1 MEQRKKYKKL
11 FLDDRRVPLD
21 CGYTGKWFVARNPSE
36 FIDYINEVKPE
47 VVSFDHDLDKS
58 HFVDTRSKTME
69 DYLTQIKFSNYLTG
83 YDLLQVFLEKYGT
96 EDCKILFHSN
106 NPYGL
111 LRMESLL
118 KTYTNDRNYEED
130 FR

>member
-1 MEQRKKYKKL
+1 MESSKKYKKL
-11 FLDDRRVPLD
+11 FLDDRRLPID
-21 CGYTGKWFVARNPSE
+21 CGYTGKWFLVRNSGE

-58 HFVDTRSKTME
+58 HFVDTKKKSLE
-69 DYLTQIKFSNYLTG
+69 DYITQLKFSPFMTG
-83 YDLLQVFLEKYGT
+83 YDLLQIFLEKYGT
-96 EDCKILFHSN
+96 KNCKILFHSN

-111 LRMESLL
+111 DRMKSLL
-118 KTYTNDRNYEED
+118 KTYQDDRNYEED